1 MPPFRLLPG
10 LALALLPLAAPAGDL
25 SDAAAAVE
33 AAVAA
38 QDFAAWQAAEARL
51 DELLWYSA
59 GLHFGTLTLVSAP
72 ASGYRMYDSRADNLY
87 AQGEPILLYAEP
99 RGYGYG
105 TLDTGQLQIAFDID
119 LTVKDTAS
127 GEVSLCR
134 EKDGQIV
141 CRMAADERAAFE
153 KELDLLTK
161 RVEALEKGGATALTD
176 AKPSLPTD
184 EEIDR
189 TMTIMEKMMQR
200 FMGIVKNLEEGE
212 EETTP
217 GKDTVPQKT

>member
-1 MPPFRLLPG
+1 MRIHALPFIFVV
-10 LALALLPLAAPAGDL
+10 ALVAG
-25 SDAAAAVE
+25 S
-33 AAVAA
+33 A
-38 QDFAAWQAAEARL
+38 QAEGEGRYRMEKTDGGFVRL
-51 DELLWYSA
+51 D
-59 GLHFGTLTLVSAP
+59 
-72 ASGYRMYDSRADNLY
+72 
-87 AQGEPILLYAEP
+87 
-99 RGYGYG
+99 
-105 TLDTGQLQIAFDID
+105 
-119 LTVKDTAS
+119 TAT

-134 EKDGQIV
+134 EQEGQIV

-161 RVEALEKGGATALTD
+161 RVEALEKGGVTGETT

-200 FMGIVKNLEEGE
+200 FMGIVKNLEEGV

-217 GKDTVPQKT
+217 GKDAVPQKT

>member
-1 MPPFRLLPG
+1 MRIHALPFIFVV
-10 LALALLPLAAPAGDL
+10 ALVAG
-25 SDAAAAVE
+25 S
-33 AAVAA
+33 A
-38 QDFAAWQAAEARL
+38 QAEGEGRYRMEKTDGGFVRL
-51 DELLWYSA
+51 D
-59 GLHFGTLTLVSAP
+59 
-72 ASGYRMYDSRADNLY
+72 
-87 AQGEPILLYAEP
+87 
-99 RGYGYG
+99 
-105 TLDTGQLQIAFDID
+105 
-119 LTVKDTAS
+119 TAT

-134 EKDGQIV
+134 EQEGQIV

-161 RVEALEKGGATALTD
+161 RVEALEKGGVTGETT

-212 EETTP
+212 EEPAP
-217 GKDTVPQKT
+217 GKDAIPEKT